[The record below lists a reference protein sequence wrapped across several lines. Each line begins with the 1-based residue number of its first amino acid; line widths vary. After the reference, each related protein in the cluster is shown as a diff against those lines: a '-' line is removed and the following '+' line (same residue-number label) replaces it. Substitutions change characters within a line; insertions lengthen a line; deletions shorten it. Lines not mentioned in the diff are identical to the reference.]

1 MSPSRE
7 AAIRETDHDLERL
20 RTLTR
25 SLVECGSD
33 RDDRLLQ
40 AAVELLRQRAH
51 RLFLLEWP
59 SGAP

>member
-7 AAIRETDHDLERL
+7 AAIRETGHDLETLRRL
-20 RTLTR
+20 ASRLAE
-25 SLVECGSD
+25 SGSD
-33 RDDRLLQ
+33 RDERLLQ
-40 AAVELLRQRAH
+40 AALELLRQRAH

>member
-7 AAIRETDHDLERL
+7 AAIRETDHDLETL
-20 RTLTR
+20 RTLASR
-25 SLVECGSD
+25 LVERGA
-33 RDDRLLQ
+33 DDRLLQ
-40 AAVELLRQRAH
+40 AARELLQQRAH

>member
-1 MSPSRE
+1 MSSSRE
-7 AAIRETDHDLERL
+7 AAIRKTDHDLARL

-25 SLVECGSD
+25 SLLERGTD
-33 RDDRLLQ
+33 PDDRLLQ